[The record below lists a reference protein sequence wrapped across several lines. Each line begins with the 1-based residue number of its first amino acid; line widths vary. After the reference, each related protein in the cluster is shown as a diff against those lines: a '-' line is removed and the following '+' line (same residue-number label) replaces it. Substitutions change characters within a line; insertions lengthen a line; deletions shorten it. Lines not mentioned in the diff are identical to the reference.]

1 MWLQR
6 NRCSFQYSNLK
17 PSLMRDVENLAS
29 EFSCLVLPQ
38 KSIMTHNIIQVRWN
52 LPSPGWFKLNTDGS
66 ALGCLGHASG
76 GGLIQ
81 DAHGRWVK
89 GFLRKIGKVNSL
101 KAELCAIKDGL
112 IFCNQLIIQNLYI
125 ELDTKA
131 VISLLTSKNNS
142 YAQYAPIIDD
152 YRNMHPTWKIQH
164 CYWES
169 NACVDALA
177 KKAVFNQQDF
187 CLLDTLPVEMSQL
200 LIQDL
205 SGLFCNCVCN
215 ATTPVAGS

>member
-1 MWLQR
+1 
-6 NRCSFQYSNLK
+6 
-17 PSLMRDVENLAS
+17 MRHVGNLAS

-52 LPSPGWFKLNTDGS
+52 LLSPGWFKLNTDRS
-66 ALGCLGHASG
+66 TLGCPSHASG
-76 GGLIQ
+76 GGLIR
-81 DAHGRWVK
+81 DDHGRLVK
-89 GFLRKIGKVNSL
+89 GFLRKIGKVNSI
-101 KAELCAIKDGL
+101 KAELCAIRDGL

-142 YAQYAPIIDD
+142 YGQYAPIIDD
-152 YRNMHPTWKIQH
+152 CRNMLNLHPTWKIQH

-177 KKAVFNQQDF
+177 KKAFFNQQDF

-205 SGLFCNCVCN
+205 SSLFCNCVCN
-215 ATTPVAGS
+215 FTAPVAGS